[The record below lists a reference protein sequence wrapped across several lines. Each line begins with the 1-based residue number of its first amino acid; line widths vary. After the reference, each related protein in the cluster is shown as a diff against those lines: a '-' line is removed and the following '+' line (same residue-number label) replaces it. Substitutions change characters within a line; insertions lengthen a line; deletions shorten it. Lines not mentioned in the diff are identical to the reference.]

1 MGEGTIALAGGRR
14 QGGWGVLIGTKSLS
28 TAPGVRTHPVRPR
41 PNQLLGP
48 GGLISENT
56 PVRTPSSR
64 TAGRSW
70 SGSCMSLAKACK
82 SSSLKGWPGLIVA
95 MEA

>member
-41 PNQLLGP
+41 PNQLQGP
-48 GGLISENT
+48 GGMVLQN
-56 PVRTPSSR
+56 PVLVPKSMLYT
-64 TAGRSW
+64 
-70 SGSCMSLAKACK
+70 SCGCF
-82 SSSLKGWPGLIVA
+82 
-95 MEA
+95 EH

>member
-48 GGLISENT
+48 GGN
-56 PVRTPSSR
+56 PS
-64 TAGRSW
+64 
-70 SGSCMSLAKACK
+70 
-82 SSSLKGWPGLIVA
+82 
-95 MEA
+95 